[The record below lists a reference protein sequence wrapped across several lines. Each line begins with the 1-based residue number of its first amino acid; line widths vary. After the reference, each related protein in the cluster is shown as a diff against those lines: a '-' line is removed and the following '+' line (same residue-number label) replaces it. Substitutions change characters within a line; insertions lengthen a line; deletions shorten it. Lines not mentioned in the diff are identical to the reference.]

1 METATVEPK
10 PAAKPAR
17 GAAKAKRFTLFIKD
31 KGGTGASM
39 IARFLAEIK
48 EQRHTGAYLVDVDGD
63 GDGDGTTAALSK
75 HFGLPRENAAD
86 PSKANPAN
94 PVHTF
99 SLHGSE
105 RDRDTIASLLEVD
118 APKMLLDLPA
128 TSLTV
133 LRKIETEYRWTA
145 MMGEHGWRPTV
156 VASIT
161 PFEESIFDL
170 ADAMALFGDRADYVA
185 VVNMGLAEERADF
198 ELWDEGQTRPQF
210 LAAGGIEIEFPRLKP
225 RIAAKLQKY
234 QLTFEGAKTSRHLG
248 LSDRSRLAK
257 WFSDAETAFAP
268 AADRLGI

>member
-1 METATVEPK
+1 VETIAVETAPK
-10 PAAKPAR
+10 SGSSR
-17 GAAKAKRFTLFIKD
+17 GSKVIGKAVKRFTVFVKD
-31 KGGTGASM
+31 KGGTGASV
-39 IARFLAEIK
+39 IARFLAELHQ
-48 EQRHTGAYLVDVDGD
+48 QRNTGAYLVD
-63 GDGDGTTAALSK
+63 GDGTTASLSK
-75 HFGLPRENAAD
+75 HFGLPRENAGNPD
-86 PSKANPAN
+86 ISNPAN

-133 LRKIETEYRWTA
+133 LRKIEAEYRWTA
-145 MMGEHGWRPTV
+145 MLAEHGWRPTV
-156 VASIT
+156 VASVT

-170 ADAMALFGDRADYVA
+170 ADAMELFGDRADYIA

-198 ELWDEGQTRPQF
+198 EIWDEGETRPKF
-210 LAAGGIEIEFPRLKP
+210 LAAGGIEVVFPKLKP

-234 QLTFEGAKTSRHLG
+234 TLTFDGGKSSSHLI
-248 LSDRSRLAK
+248 LADRSRLSK
-257 WFSDAETAFAP
+257 WFSDAETAFAL